1 VPHPTPYPRC
11 IFCGERANSREHA
24 IPKWMS
30 KRLGIKTSLIGS
42 GNVKTPREE
51 ISFASYRAKI
61 FCESCNAHFKDL
73 EDAAIPLIEP
83 MAKGWE
89 VTLGLSSQRTIALWA
104 AKTTIALLAAAIR
117 EVAEVVPAHHRRA
130 IRDLGSPPAEMWV
143 SYFPWDGEPHI
154 WVGTALST
162 SRKTMRAPRPTRC
175 TPMPPSLLSASWAFK
190 PSDLPIRSRREP
202 SLAASFPASGDSGRR
217 AATSRSGPRLRPSG
231 RTGRTSP
238 ILWHSTRSCG
248 RNSRLAMALP

>member
-1 VPHPTPYPRC
+1 
-11 IFCGERANSREHA
+11 
-24 IPKWMS
+24 MS

-154 WVGTALST
+154 WVGDGTV
-162 SRKTMRAPRPTRC
+162 
-175 TPMPPSLLSASWAFK
+175 
-190 PSDLPIRSRREP
+190 DLPKDDESAPPDALHTYAAIFTFRELGFQAVGFTDPIPSRAILGRELPSVRRFWPPRSNVEEWPPAAPERANREDIP
-202 SLAASFPASGDSGRR
+202 DLVAFNPLLR
-217 AATSRSGPRLRPSG
+217 AK
-231 RTGRTSP
+231 
-238 ILWHSTRSCG
+238 
-248 RNSRLAMALP
+248 